1 MEDPLP
7 HLNIEEEILQS
18 DDDMVDGVCSD
29 EVAEEDD
36 IDFYGV
42 ECLEMPDY
50 IDGYPAAY
58 YSEKPFLIIR
68 YPKRGNKVEVKA
80 EMLSQGTLKPVE
92 VKKEVV

>member
-7 HLNIEEEILQS
+7 PLNIEEEILQS
-18 DDDMVDGVCSD
+18 DDDMGDAVDGVCSD
-29 EVAEEDD
+29 EGGEGDD

-68 YPKRGNKVEVKA
+68 YPKKKDKGEVKA
-80 EMLSQGTLKPVE
+80 EMLS
-92 VKKEVV
+92 